1 MSDNKSLF
9 PRFALVD
16 WAVRNQITVSVLTVI
31 ITISGF
37 LAYRAMPAE
46 SFPEVVQ
53 PTIFIG
59 TPYPGNSPVDMERLV
74 TRPLEKQLNTIS
86 GVDKIKSTSVQGF
99 SSIEVR
105 FDFKVGVDEALRK
118 VKDKVDAV
126 QSSADFP
133 KDLPA
138 DPNIFELNIAELQP
152 IMNINLS
159 GEFTADQLEDYAKH
173 LEEKIEDISSIASVD
188 LRGVDD
194 KEVEIAVDLQKME
207 NLDIS
212 FNGISDAIKYENMS
226 VSGGDLLVDGYRRN
240 IRVLGEFESMQDI
253 ENIIVKQEKG
263 AIVYLRDIATV
274 KFTNVDRESY
284 AREFKNPVVSLDV
297 KKRSGENLIKV
308 SASINEVIAEARKSY
323 FPKNLALSVTNDQS
337 NRTKNQVGE
346 LENSIIFGIILV
358 VLVLTFFL
366 GLRNALF
373 VGIAIPLSMLLSF
386 LILNSLGVTLNF
398 MVLFGLV
405 LALGMLVDNGIVI
418 VENIYRFRT
427 LGYSAK
433 EASMLG
439 SGEVAMPIISSTATT
454 LAAFLPLALW
464 PGLIGEF
471 MKFLPLT
478 LIVVLGSSL
487 FVALVVNP
495 ALASRYMKLEADVV
509 NRPKWTKIGAGLTV
523 VGLILN
529 LALGFTTW
537 GNLLFWPGIL
547 TLIYLWGIEPLTNK
561 FMAGGLPRL
570 ERWYE
575 GKVQKILSKNNAAK
589 TLLATVGLFVLS
601 FILMAVIPPKVVFF
615 PDNQPNLANIYI
627 EMPVGTDIEETN
639 RITKEMEDQIEGLLK
654 VYEYPVDGKPYN
666 YMVESVIA
674 QVGKG
679 TSDPNEGPANQATPN
694 KAKVVVA
701 FREMKYRLDAEG
713 NRVASADVLNLLRDN
728 ISTIPGVLIAVEKD
742 QNGPPQG
749 APINIELSGDN
760 YEELLV
766 AAEGLRKTLVN
777 SRIKGYD
784 ELKIDVAGDKPE
796 LPIVVDR
803 AKARS
808 LGVSTGQI
816 GDALRTALFGK
827 EISRYKEGESD
838 YPINIRFDDR
848 FRFNL
853 ESLMNQKITFRDQSS
868 GRIKQVPIS
877 SIATPS
883 KTATF
888 TAVKRNDLNRVITV
902 YSGIEEGANAN
913 LIIAEMQQLLKNYE
927 LPKGVAL
934 DFTGQQEEQAK
945 ELGFLSGA
953 LLIAVF
959 LIFLIM
965 VGQFNSARIPFLI
978 LTTVILSFIGVL
990 LGLLIFR
997 MDFVIIMT
1005 MIGIISLAGVV
1016 VNNAIVLAD
1025 YGTHLINRRKA
1036 DLGLDENVPLP
1047 EADLAPVLAE
1057 AGRTRLR
1064 PVLLTAITTVLGL
1077 IPLATGMNL
1086 DFFSLITNN
1095 DPMIY
1100 FGGDTVAFWGPISWT
1115 VIFGLT
1121 FATFLT
1127 LVIMPVLLLLTERS
1141 RSRRYYRKVA

>member
-1 MSDNKSLF
+1 
-9 PRFALVD
+9 
-16 WAVRNQITVSVLTVI
+16 
-31 ITISGF
+31 
-37 LAYRAMPAE
+37 
-46 SFPEVVQ
+46 
-53 PTIFIG
+53 
-59 TPYPGNSPVDMERLV
+59 
-74 TRPLEKQLNTIS
+74 
-86 GVDKIKSTSVQGF
+86 
-99 SSIEVR
+99 
-105 FDFKVGVDEALRK
+105 
-118 VKDKVDAV
+118 
-126 QSSADFP
+126 
-133 KDLPA
+133 
-138 DPNIFELNIAELQP
+138 
-152 IMNINLS
+152 
-159 GEFTADQLEDYAKH
+159 
-173 LEEKIEDISSIASVD
+173 
-188 LRGVDD
+188 
-194 KEVEIAVDLQKME
+194 
-207 NLDIS
+207 
-212 FNGISDAIKYENMS
+212 MS